1 MSGERDISYRTIED
15 FYIEMLYREQ
25 AKVEFASRLHR
36 LRCSYLKA
44 RELWEDEND
53 GRTEED

>member
-1 MSGERDISYRTIED
+1 MSVERKTIAD

-36 LRCSYLKA
+36 LRCMYLKA
-44 RELWEDEND
+44 RELWEDKND